1 VLTSLLRVASIASAY
16 KAKVLCSGVF
26 VSHRQP
32 ESILDRDL
40 SDDIRIKA
48 IKVDVDRQEKTVTS
62 SLWGIPLRKAI
73 FRPELGCTLAIGTS
87 LKQLRSQAAPL
98 LEDNEPL
105 STRSLDSLP
114 TKTIT
119 IPSRVLRL

>member
-1 VLTSLLRVASIASAY
+1 MLTSLLRVASIASAY

-40 SDDIRIKA
+40 SNDIRIKA

-62 SLWGIPLRKAI
+62 SLWGILLRKAI
-73 FRPELGCTLAIGTS
+73 FRPELAS
-87 LKQLRSQAAPL
+87 
-98 LEDNEPL
+98 
-105 STRSLDSLP
+105 
-114 TKTIT
+114 
-119 IPSRVLRL
+119 